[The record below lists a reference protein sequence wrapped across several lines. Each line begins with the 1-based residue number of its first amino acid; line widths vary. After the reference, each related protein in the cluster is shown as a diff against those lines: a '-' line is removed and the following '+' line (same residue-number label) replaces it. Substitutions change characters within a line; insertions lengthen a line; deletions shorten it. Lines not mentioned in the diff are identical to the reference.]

1 MQVEE
6 NRTIRLLEDL
16 LRTIADNQY
25 TVVPYNREQTQ
36 YEQGLYDGLQAAW
49 DMIEEKIQEENRKHD
64 EVRTEENNKESGG

>member
-1 MQVEE
+1 MRIEE

-25 TVVPYNREQTQ
+25 SVIPYSREQTQ

-49 DMIEEKIQEENRKHD
+49 DMIEEKIQEENRND
-64 EVRTEENNKESGG
+64 SDPGN